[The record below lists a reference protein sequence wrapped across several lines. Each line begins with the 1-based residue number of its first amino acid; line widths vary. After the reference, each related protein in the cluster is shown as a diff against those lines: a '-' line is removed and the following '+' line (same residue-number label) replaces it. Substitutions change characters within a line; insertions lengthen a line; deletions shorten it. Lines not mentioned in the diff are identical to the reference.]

1 MPSYDKILER
11 MTEKQAEK
19 IQLKIKKIEAELAAD
34 KRRWGGFYDDSRGVR
49 YLPTEL
55 YVKLQDWN
63 GGLRYMRWFEKNFP
77 DDIGFPDFLFE
88 WTIILFKKGKLKEA
102 EKKAFQTYFSN
113 TYLFDTFF
121 ELPIT
126 EIRKYENSNLEELEF
141 TKNFK
146 YRHNQKDIEEFAE
159 WLQVFTQSEIFI
171 NVSRK
176 FIDLKLLLCYEDDR
190 EVRSEILEEE
200 RKLVKEVTS

>member
-19 IQLKIKKIEAELAAD
+19 IQLKIKKIKAELAAD
-34 KRRWGGFYDDSRGVR
+34 KRRWGGFYDGSRGLC
-49 YLPTEL
+49 YLPPEL
-55 YVKLQDWN
+55 YVKLQDWE

-126 EIRKYENSNLEELEF
+126 EIRKYENSNLEEQEF
-141 TKNFK
+141 TQYFK
-146 YRHNQKDIEEFAE
+146 YQHHQNDMQEFAE
-159 WLQVFTQSEIFI
+159 WLREFTQSERFI
-171 NVSRK
+171 QISQK
-176 FIDLKLLLCYEDDR
+176 FIDLHVLLCDDDR
-190 EVRSEILEEE
+190 EVRSKILEEE
-200 RKLVKEVTS
+200 IKLVKEVTS

>member
-102 EKKAFQTYFSN
+102 EKK
-113 TYLFDTFF
+113 
-121 ELPIT
+121 
-126 EIRKYENSNLEELEF
+126 
-141 TKNFK
+141 
-146 YRHNQKDIEEFAE
+146 
-159 WLQVFTQSEIFI
+159 
-171 NVSRK
+171 
-176 FIDLKLLLCYEDDR
+176 
-190 EVRSEILEEE
+190 
-200 RKLVKEVTS
+200 